1 MLTPNRIFGYI
12 TASKSCC
19 IKILLIRGPSRM
31 EAKEI
36 LSKDF
41 VVVPDECSNL
51 HKLVLDNSHLGIVVC
66 DADGIIRY
74 MNKMYAETYDLDRF
88 KALGNHITT
97 YFPNAQIPRVA
108 KTGKADIG
116 VRFSWKGQEAI
127 VHRTPILVNGE
138 VEWVVAEVIIRDIQ
152 ELKELAA
159 KMHLLEEKVDYYK
172 QKIRE
177 IPGTFFTLSDMIG
190 DSPAIR
196 GIKEKARKFAQS
208 SQPVLILGESGTGKE
223 MLAHGIHSSSS
234 RANELF
240 VRVNCASIPRD
251 LLESELFGY
260 EEGAFTGARKE
271 GKIGKFELANHGTI
285 FLDEIGDLPF
295 EMQAKILRVIE
306 YREIEKIGGSKPLLS
321 DFRLIA
327 ATNKDLEELVAKGIF
342 REELYFRLNVLVLKI
357 PPLRDRMQDLPSL
370 SQYFLDTAV
379 DRIPGRD
386 VRLGKEVK
394 KLIQGYS
401 WPGNVRELKNV
412 INFSLNSLE
421 MGQDTIEI
429 RHLPGYLQ
437 REALFKPKIKSA
449 LYPLRQSRDLHERE
463 VIKNVLDFTGGNKA
477 KASKLLG
484 ISRNAFY
491 KKLKKYGPKENI
503 PSGG

>member
-1 MLTPNRIFGYI
+1 MKSREFS
-12 TASKSCC
+12 SK
-19 IKILLIRGPSRM
+19 IPPSNGD
-31 EAKEI
+31 
-36 LSKDF
+36 DF
-41 VVVPDECSNL
+41 VDL
-51 HKLVLDNSHLGIVVC
+51 HELVLENSHVGIVVC
-66 DADGIIRY
+66 DSDGIIRY
-74 MNKMYAETYDLDRF
+74 MNKRYAETYNLDRV

-97 YFPNAQIPRVA
+97 YFPNAQIPRVV
-108 KTGKADIG
+108 KTGKPDVG

-127 VHRTPILVNGE
+127 VHRTPIFVNGG
-138 VEWVVAEVIIRDIQ
+138 VKWVVAEVIIRDIQ
-152 ELKELAA
+152 ELKELAD

-172 QKIRE
+172 RKIRE
-177 IPGTFFTLSDMIG
+177 IPGTFFTLSDIIG

-240 VRVNCASIPRD
+240 VKVNCASIPKD

-260 EEGAFTGARKE
+260 EDGAFTGARKK
-271 GKIGKFELANHGTI
+271 GKIGKFELADHGTI
-285 FLDEIGDLPF
+285 FLDEIGDLPL

-306 YREIEKIGGSKPLLS
+306 YKEIEKIGGSKPLLS

-327 ATNKDLEELVAKGIF
+327 ATNKDLEDLVAKGFF

-357 PPLRDRMQDLPSL
+357 PPLRDRVQDLPSL
-370 SQYFLDTAV
+370 SQYFLDTAA
-379 DRIPGRD
+379 DRIPGRN
-386 VRLGKEVK
+386 VRLGKDAK
-394 KLIQGYS
+394 NLIQDYS
-401 WPGNVRELKNV
+401 WPGNVRDLRNV

-421 MGQDTIEI
+421 IGQDTIEI

-437 REALFKPKIKSA
+437 RESLFKPKIKPA
-449 LYPLRQSRDLHERE
+449 LSPLRYSRDLHERE

-491 KKLKKYGPKENI
+491 KKLKKYLPKEKI